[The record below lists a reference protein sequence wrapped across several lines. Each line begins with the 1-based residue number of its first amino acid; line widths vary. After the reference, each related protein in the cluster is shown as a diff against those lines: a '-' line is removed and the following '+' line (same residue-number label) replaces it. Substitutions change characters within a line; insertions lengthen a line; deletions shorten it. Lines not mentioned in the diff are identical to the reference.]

1 MLQPTF
7 EYKGHMLCAQHPS
20 IEALLIA
27 LIDGADSAGLIGNE
41 LNALLAPFGSETFVG
56 GGGEILKRASEYG
69 LTVHEVAN
77 VPAQLHHV
85 NHAGAPAE
93 FDMDALIQGAC
104 YNVWRARRT
113 LGHQVAATL
122 HLVGDDDVQI
132 EHEVRVDLDT
142 GEILGA
148 ALSNLQGHEVAT
160 AYVAFSKDYAS
171 QVGIATGPGWGGQPR
186 YVAKSWNVLLDFKL
200 DQRLQRSNARRYRVH
215 FVSTQGQQ
223 TTIVVRR
230 EHAEAFETGS
240 LLHRLSDA
248 FMEITELEE
257 DAIVDIEPCEVEE
270 QVAQA
275 Q

>member
-7 EYKGHMLCAQHPS
+7 EYKGHMLCAQDPT
-20 IEALLIA
+20 IEALLTT
-27 LIDGADSAGLIGNE
+27 LIDAADSAGLIGNE
-41 LNALLAPFGSETFVG
+41 LNALLAPFSSETFVVG
-56 GGGEILKRASEYG
+56 SGEILKRASEYG
-69 LTVHEVAN
+69 LTAHEVAN
-77 VPAQLHHV
+77 VPAQLHHG
-85 NHAGAPAE
+85 NHAGAAVT
-93 FDMDALIQGAC
+93 FDLGTQIEGAC
-104 YNVWRARRT
+104 YNVWRMRR
-113 LGHQVAATL
+113 GQGDQVAATL
-122 HLVGDDDVQI
+122 HLVGEDDVQI

-148 ALSNLQGHEVAT
+148 AVSNLTERGVAD

-171 QVGIATGPGWGGQPR
+171 LVGIATGPGWVDQPR

-215 FVSTQGQQ
+215 FMNSQGQR

-240 LLHRLSDA
+240 LLQRISDA

-257 DAIVDIEPCEVEE
+257 QAIVDIEPCEVEE
-270 QVAQA
+270 QVAQT